1 MILTT
6 TNSIENHNI
15 IDYLGI
21 VTGISFNST
30 HSYKGKSM
38 SFKDMFSSQKYYE
51 AYSKGLEL
59 VKEEAFQK
67 LQANEKALGANAV
80 LGIQIDIE
88 TLATTNTLIVSIT
101 GTAVKV
107 AA

>member
-21 VTGISFNST
+21 VTGISYNSS

-38 SFKDMFSSQKYYE
+38 SFKDMFSTQKYYE
-51 AYSKGLEL
+51 AYAKGLEII
-59 VKEEAFQK
+59 KEEAFQK
-67 LQANEKALGANAV
+67 LQDNANALGANAV

-107 AA
+107 AI